1 MALAAPGN
9 AAQRR
14 QRVAALLAVWNASN
28 QATFDLLDW
37 FYGPTGPG
45 AAETDTG
52 SANMTGYYG
61 VPVERVS
68 TIAIMSRSDAAYIE
82 LADGLIAAGFWTA
95 PIEQRAAIRWRVII
109 EFINRTF
116 G

>member
-1 MALAAPGN
+1 MALPAPAN
-9 AAQRR
+9 ANQRR
-14 QRVAALLAVWNASN
+14 QRVAALLAVWNASD
-28 QATFDLLDW
+28 QSTFDLLDW

-52 SANMTGYYG
+52 VANMTGYYG
-61 VPVERVS
+61 VPSDQLS
-68 TIAIMSRSDAAYIE
+68 TIAILSRSTPAYIE

-95 PIEQRAAIRWRVII
+95 PLEQRAAIRWRVII
-109 EFINRTF
+109 EFINRNF

>member
-1 MALAAPGN
+1 MALATPRN
-9 AAQRR
+9 ATERR
-14 QRVAALLAVWNASN
+14 QRVAELLAVWNAAN
-28 QATFDLLDW
+28 QSTFDMLDW

-52 SANMTGYYG
+52 IANMTGYYG
-61 VPVERVS
+61 VAPDQLS
-68 TIAIMSRSDAAYIE
+68 TIAILSRSTPFYIE

-109 EFINRTF
+109 EFINRQF

>member
-9 AAQRR
+9 GAQRR
-14 QRVAALLAVWNASN
+14 QRVATLLAVWNASN
-28 QATFDLLDW
+28 QSTFDLLDW

-52 SANMTGYYG
+52 ATNMTGYYG
-61 VPVERVS
+61 VPSGRLA
-68 TIAIMSRSDAAYIE
+68 TLAILSRSNQQYIE
-82 LADGLIAAGFWTA
+82 LADALIAAGFWTA
-95 PIEQRAAIRWRVII
+95 PLEERAAIRWRVII
-109 EFINRTF
+109 EFVDRVF

>member
-1 MALAAPGN
+1 MALPAPAN

-14 QRVAALLAVWNASN
+14 QRVAVLLAAWTASN

-37 FYGPTGPG
+37 FYGSTGPG
-45 AAETDTG
+45 AAESDTG
-52 SANMTGYYG
+52 SVNMTGYYG

-68 TIAIMSRSDAAYIE
+68 TIRIMSRSDAAYIE
-82 LADGLIAAGFWTA
+82 LADALDASGFWTA
-95 PIEQRAAIRWRVII
+95 PIEQRAAIRWRVIV
-109 EFINRTF
+109 EFIDRNF